1 MSKKVLVIEDDA
13 IALRLIEY
21 TLRKEGYEVLLA
33 KNGLEGISKAQGEEP
48 DLVILDI
55 MLPGIDGFEV
65 CHRLRSEPQTAH
77 LPILMLSGKAQE
89 TDKATGMKVGADDY
103 VTKPVAP
110 RQLVSRIE
118 SLLARKTATRSKIIA
133 FLGTKEEVGTTTML
147 INVAVTLSQQHKRV
161 IVTDL
166 CSRNGSLIEH
176 LGLKPEESVTE
187 LLVKPIDTLKHR
199 ELEAALIAHHI
210 GVRVLAIPHSPEGKK
225 EKEESRE
232 FSPTA
237 VNLLLGR
244 LREVS
249 DYLLID
255 MPTPPSELGKA
266 TITKCDLVVIVTD
279 FKAGALSDLTS
290 TASLLQKIGVAKERL
305 GAVVIDREATFPAEA
320 LSNMKAIIE
329 LNAKVRLLGIIPY
342 DTKASLELVPG
353 TAPLIISNPNCP
365 MASSIREVAS
375 HIIS

>member
-1 MSKKVLVIEDDA
+1 MSKKILVIEDDA

-65 CHRLRSEPQTAH
+65 CHRLRAEPQTAH
-77 LPILMLSGKAQE
+77 LPVLMLSGKAQE

-118 SLLARKTATRSKIIA
+118 SLLARKTATKSKIIA
-133 FLGTKEEVGTTTML
+133 FLGTKEGVGTTTML
-147 INVAVTLSQQHKRV
+147 INVAVTLSQQGKRV

-166 CSRNGSLIEH
+166 CSQNGSLIEH

-210 GVRVLAIPHSPEGKK
+210 GVSVLAIPHPPEEKK
-225 EKEESRE
+225 ESKE

-255 MPTPPSELGKA
+255 IPTPPSELDKA

-290 TASLLQKIGVAKERL
+290 TATLLQKIGVAKERL
-305 GAVVIDREATFPAEA
+305 GAVVIDREATFPQEA
-320 LSNMKAIIE
+320 LSNMKSIIE

>member
-1 MSKKVLVIEDDA
+1 MGKKILVIEDDD
-13 IALRLIEY
+13 IALRLIDY
-21 TLRKEGYEVLLA
+21 TLHKEGHEVILA
-33 KNGLEGISKAQGEEP
+33 KNGLEGIKKAQSEEP
-48 DLVILDI
+48 DLIILDI

-65 CHRLRSEPQTAH
+65 CHRLRAEPQTVH

-110 RQLVSRIE
+110 RELISRIE
-118 SLLARKTATRSKIIA
+118 SLLARKTAVKSKIIS
-133 FLGTKEEVGTTTML
+133 FLGTKDGVGTTTML
-147 INVAVTLSQQHKRV
+147 VNVAVTLSQQGKRV

-166 CSRNGSLIEH
+166 CSHNSNLIGH
-176 LGLKPEESVTE
+176 LGLKPEHNITE
-187 LLVKPIDTLKHR
+187 LLARPIETLKHR
-199 ELEAALIAHHI
+199 ELEAALVVHHT
-210 GVRVLAIPHSPEGKK
+210 GVRVLATPHPN
-225 EKEESRE
+225 EECKE

-255 MPTPPSELGKA
+255 LSSPPSVLGKA
-266 TITKCDLVVIVTD
+266 IIIRCDLVVIVTD
-279 FKAGALSDLTS
+279 FKAGALADLTS
-290 TASLLQKIGVAKERL
+290 TAALLQKIGVAKERL
-305 GAVVIDREATFPAEA
+305 GAVVIDREATFPEEA
-320 LSNMKAIIE
+320 LANMKSIIE
-329 LNAKVRLLGIIPY
+329 MNAKVRLLGIIPY
-342 DTKASLELVPG
+342 DTQASLELVAG

-375 HIIS
+375 HITS